1 MVTASRPRHHV
12 VVLHIAHGEGMMDDA
27 LSNQERIL
35 VDSAVLLTSKL
46 DVQRIC
52 AATLDAVERLCGARS
67 AWVMLID
74 EGRNEL
80 VTMDFRGVGGDSYAG
95 VRVPSG
101 GSALTSLVFSRREAL
116 FIPDTRQ
123 ETRWFDA
130 RRVHRSGLQSVLL
143 VPLMFDGEPVGV
155 IGLDSPRFRRDQ
167 PPSPADLARLTVLGA
182 HATVAIR
189 NARLVASIEQDRSR
203 LRRLLNERRQLRHE
217 VDHLRDA
224 VRDAHAYH
232 SVLGESDSWRAVLEE
247 VQLVA
252 PADSTVLLLGETGTG
267 KELIARAIHEQSRR
281 RRQPFVAINCAAFP
295 ESLVESELFGHERG
309 AFTGA
314 FERKPGKF
322 ELADKGTLFLDEV
335 GELPAPVQAKLLR
348 ALQEREVQRVG
359 GTKPIAIN
367 VRLIAATNRDLQESL
382 RDGTFRQDLYYR
394 LNVFPLKLPPLRD
407 RGEDVTVLARHFVH
421 RFAERQRRRAPDLT
435 PAAVAALR
443 SYHWP
448 GNVREL
454 QNVLERAMILC
465 RGRELSADL
474 LHLPAHD
481 RQLLTIRAT
490 PPLRAVAADRP
501 PSTVISFSE
510 AERRAIVKALETTGW
525 RISGRGGAAD
535 LLGLKPTTLH
545 AKMKRL
551 GVRRP
556 SGADIER
563 PRIAQPPA

>member
-1 MVTASRPRHHV
+1 
-12 VVLHIAHGEGMMDDA
+12 MDDP

-35 VDSAVLLTSKL
+35 IDSAALLTSNH

-52 AATLDAVERLCGARS
+52 AETLNAVERICDARA
-67 AWVMLID
+67 AWVMVID
-74 EGRNEL
+74 VARDEL
-80 VTMDFRGVGGDSYAG
+80 VTIDFRGVGADSYAA
-95 VRVPSG
+95 VRVPRT
-101 GSALTSLVFSRREAL
+101 GSALTNLVFSRREAL
-116 FIPDTRQ
+116 FIPDARE

-130 RRVHRSGLQSVLL
+130 ERVHRSGLQSVLL
-143 VPLMFDGEPVGV
+143 VPLMYEHEPVGV
-155 IGLDSPRFRRDQ
+155 MGMDSPRFRPGH
-167 PPSPADLARLTVLGA
+167 PPAPADLARLHALGA

-189 NARLVASIEQDRSR
+189 NARLVQSIEQDRAR

-224 VRDAHAYH
+224 VRDAHAYN
-232 SVLGESDSWRAVLEE
+232 SLIGESDSWRAVLEE

-252 PADSTVLLLGETGTG
+252 PADSTVLLVGETGTG

-281 RRQPFVAINCAAFP
+281 RRQSFVAINCAAFP

-335 GELPAPVQAKLLR
+335 GELPTAVQAKLLR

-367 VRLIAATNRDLQESL
+367 VRLLAATNRDLHECL
-382 RDGTFRQDLYYR
+382 REGTFRQDLYYR
-394 LNVFPLKLPPLRD
+394 LNVFPLRLPPLRD
-407 RGEDVTVLARHFVH
+407 RGEDIIALARHFVH
-421 RFAERQRRRAPDLT
+421 RFAERQGRETPRFT
-435 PAAVAALR
+435 PAALAALQ

-454 QNVLERAMILC
+454 QNVLERAIIVC
-465 RGRELSADL
+465 RRDELDTDS
-474 LHLPAHD
+474 LHLPSHD
-481 RQLLTIRAT
+481 RHVAAMRAV
-490 PPLRAVAADRP
+490 PRAVAAARP
-501 PSTVISFSE
+501 PAAVISFSE
-510 AERRAIVKALETTGW
+510 AERHAIIKALESTGW

-551 GVRRP
+551 GIRRP
-556 SGADIER
+556 GGGQVERTRIE
-563 PRIAQPPA
+563 PPPPPG

>member
-1 MVTASRPRHHV
+1 
-12 VVLHIAHGEGMMDDA
+12 
-27 LSNQERIL
+27 
-35 VDSAVLLTSKL
+35 
-46 DVQRIC
+46 
-52 AATLDAVERLCGARS
+52 
-67 AWVMLID
+67 
-74 EGRNEL
+74 
-80 VTMDFRGVGGDSYAG
+80 
-95 VRVPSG
+95 
-101 GSALTSLVFSRREAL
+101 
-116 FIPDTRQ
+116 
-123 ETRWFDA
+123 
-130 RRVHRSGLQSVLL
+130 
-143 VPLMFDGEPVGV
+143 
-155 IGLDSPRFRRDQ
+155 
-167 PPSPADLARLTVLGA
+167 
-182 HATVAIR
+182 
-189 NARLVASIEQDRSR
+189 
-203 LRRLLNERRQLRHE
+203 
-217 VDHLRDA
+217 
-224 VRDAHAYH
+224 
-232 SVLGESDSWRAVLEE
+232 VLGESDSWRAVLEE

-465 RGRELSADL
+465 RGSELSADL

-563 PRIAQPPA
+563 ARIAQPPA